1 MPANWSG
8 PIRACSSMRVKMW
21 RGRSPTS
28 SANIQNT
35 IRLTKWATSC
45 GSWPRSRNRCAK
57 RREGRRRA
65 LGEGLPALPG
75 PQALGLGH
83 RPLELVANRRFR
95 EIVQDELVRLADAVG
110 PVGADAE
117 ARHVGDDQ
125 HRRVLQRE
133 RVLPELVER
142 RVEIRVLA
150 LVLPGEAVPL
160 PHVSPAVAAGVL
172 ARAALEAIVVAG
184 RIGFG
189 RRRLAQQP
197 AQVDKVLLGRRALL
211 QLRRAP
217 LGDELAC
224 RHHFTYTMRRA
235 GRAAAG
241 CKPGRPCRTSLH
253 LHDSLGP
260 RCGLPL
266 RIASELVPVRKLASG

>member
-1 MPANWSG
+1 MARQEPHVLGEHTEHHSVDEVGHLLRFVAAFAQ
-8 PIRACSSMRVKMW
+8 PLR
-21 RGRSPTS
+21 
-28 SANIQNT
+28 Q
-35 IRLTKWATSC
+35 
-45 GSWPRSRNRCAK
+45 

-142 RVEIRVLA
+142 GVEVGVLA

-197 AQVDKVLLGRRALL
+197 AQVDEVLLGRRALL

-217 LGDELAC
+217 LGDELA
-224 RHHFTYTMRRA
+224 RSHDVAVPMRLAR
-235 GRAAAG
+235 
-241 CKPGRPCRTSLH
+241 
-253 LHDSLGP
+253 
-260 RCGLPL
+260 RCGDLLQAPHAN
-266 RIASELVPVRKLASG
+266 RHVG